1 MVARSEGTWSE
12 GRWERLAP
20 LSGIVAVV
28 LFVVGFLVIELV
40 GDTPD
45 DDATAEAYLSYFRD
59 DDGSIWGGAWILL
72 VGMFF
77 FLWFLGSL
85 RAAFARAEGGVGR
98 LTSIAYTGGIGAA
111 LLFSGLVAVQISA
124 VIAAEEGDNLTPEA
138 AQALWWAGDGL
149 FVTTSFFLAALYAA
163 SAVLTLR
170 TRILPLWLGIVSAIL
185 ALASLIPFVSWATL
199 IFATPIWIII
209 VSIWLYMK
217 RAAPA
222 TRAGAETAGAPGRS
236 SDEPL

>member
-1 MVARSEGTWSE
+1 MVTRSEGTWSE

-45 DDATAEAYLSYFRD
+45 DDATAEAYLSYFRE

-85 RAAFARAEGGVGR
+85 RAAFSLAEGGVGR

-111 LLFSGLVAVQISA
+111 LLFTGVVATQLSGA
-124 VIAAEEGDNLTPEA
+124 IAAESEGLSPEV
-138 AQALWWAGDGL
+138 AQTLWWAADGF
-149 FVTTSFFLAALYAA
+149 FVSTSVFLAALYGA
-163 SAVLTLR
+163 SALLTLR

-185 ALASLIPFVSWATL
+185 TLASLVPFVSWAIL
-199 IFATPIWIII
+199 IFATPLWTII
-209 VSIWLYMK
+209 VAILLFSR

-222 TRAGAETAGAPGRS
+222 ARAGAEPAGVPGRS